1 MEEKTFNVSLAKN
14 PKIAINIIP
23 GHFTTSNVHS
33 NNYLDFSELKCNAM
47 VAKDVAIEMAIP
59 YLSTTIVDTIVCMEK
74 MSGIGAY
81 LAEEL
86 LQEGTSVINAGGLI
100 HVVSPMNNAHGNWVF
115 PSNRTEWI
123 HGKNILLLTATVS
136 SGRALNSVLECI
148 AYYGGKLAGISA
160 LYVASPELHQQKIN
174 SLFTSEDII
183 GYKLFNAS
191 ECEMCKAGLKLD
203 AIVSSEGYTKIS

>member
-1 MEEKTFNVSLAKN
+1 VEDKTFSVSLEKN

-33 NNYLDFSELKCNAM
+33 NNYLDFSELKCNAI
-47 VAKDVAIEMAIP
+47 VAKDVAREMAIP

-100 HVVSPMNNAHGNWVF
+100 HVVSPMNNAHGEWIF

-123 HGKNILLLTATVS
+123 NGKNILLLTATIS
-136 SGRALNSVLECI
+136 SGRAINSVLECI
-148 AYYGGKLAGISA
+148 TYYGGKLAGISA
-160 LYVASPELHQQKIN
+160 LYVASPESQKHEIN
-174 SLFTSEDII
+174 ALFTSEDVPD
-183 GYKLFNAS
+183 YKLYSIN
-191 ECEMCKAGLKLD
+191 ECELCKAGKKLD
-203 AIVSSEGYTKIS
+203 AIVTSEGYTKIN